1 VKRAAR
7 GSKGRAIEIEGV
19 RLSSPD
25 RVVYPDQGITKRQL
39 AEYWVAVADH
49 ALPHMK
55 DRALTLVRCPEGADK
70 DCFYQKHANDGVPDS
85 VPRIEVPEKDGTG
98 LYASVRSVRDI
109 LGLVQL
115 GVLEFH
121 VSGARAD
128 RLDRPDRLVLDLDPD
143 ADLPWK
149 DVADAAVQ
157 LRALLGEIGLEGF
170 VKTTGGKGL
179 HIVLPIERRTPW
191 DDALAFTR
199 SVAEALARA
208 EPKRFTA
215 IMSKSRRKGRIYIDF
230 LRNAP
235 NATAVAAYST
245 RARAAAPVSVPLAW
259 DELSRKARP
268 VHAIGDVPARLA
280 SLKADPWE
288 GFDSVRQSITKAML
302 ALF

>member
-1 VKRAAR
+1 
-7 GSKGRAIEIEGV
+7 
-19 RLSSPD
+19 
-25 RVVYPDQGITKRQL
+25 
-39 AEYWVAVADH
+39 
-49 ALPHMK
+49 
-55 DRALTLVRCPEGADK
+55 
-70 DCFYQKHANDGVPDS
+70 
-85 VPRIEVPEKDGTG
+85 
-98 LYASVRSVRDI
+98 
-109 LGLVQL
+109 
-115 GVLEFH
+115 
-121 VSGARAD
+121 
-128 RLDRPDRLVLDLDPD
+128 
-143 ADLPWK
+143 
-149 DVADAAVQ
+149 
-157 LRALLGEIGLEGF
+157 

-268 VHAIGDVPARLA
+268 VHAIEDVPTRLA